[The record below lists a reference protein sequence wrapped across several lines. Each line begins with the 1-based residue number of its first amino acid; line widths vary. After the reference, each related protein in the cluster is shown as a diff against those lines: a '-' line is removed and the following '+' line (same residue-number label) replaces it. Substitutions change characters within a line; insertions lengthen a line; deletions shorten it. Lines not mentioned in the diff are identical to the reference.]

1 MPFREKT
8 AWISLISMAGI
19 YGLYFWSLIRS
30 GRHNDAHVSG
40 LLGTI
45 IALVVVQIVLTIAV
59 AIFDPTDANTPPD
72 ERDQLIELKST
83 SLAYSG
89 LSTGIAFA
97 IFFAAVPS
105 SDHLR
110 REFAAVHSG
119 GDGDRALQLPDHP
132 VPAERV
138 TWPPSAT
145 KSVACASS
153 TAR

>member
-45 IALVVVQIVLTIAV
+45 IALAVVQVVLTISV

-83 SLAYSG
+83 SFAYSG
-89 LSTGIAFA
+89 LATGIAFA
-97 IFFAAVPS
+97 IFFAALPS
-105 SDHLR
+105 PLIFGANSLLLILVVCELMRSSCRIIQYR
-110 REFAAVHSG
+110 R
-119 GDGDRALQLPDHP
+119 
-132 VPAERV
+132 
-138 TWPPSAT
+138 SA
-145 KSVACASS
+145 
-153 TAR
+153 